1 MSRQRS
7 VRMSRMTRDSDSV
20 PAARGG
26 SGFWRWLLVFS
37 FCWDSS
43 VVSSHWVHYISRPT
57 DLACACTVSF
67 IMNVPLCVGEEVR
80 KLKARVDAI
89 DGGGSVA
96 SARTSRLSSSSAV
109 NIVDP
114 MESSYVERISGVRA
128 DNTINLGSA
137 PGAQDPEVLHRTIQQ
152 ILRSELQSDTVRGV
166 YHTSTLNIH
175 SEHIHSIS
183 SHLLII
189 HLFAIHFLMISL

>member
-1 MSRQRS
+1 
-7 VRMSRMTRDSDSV
+7 
-20 PAARGG
+20 
-26 SGFWRWLLVFS
+26 
-37 FCWDSS
+37 
-43 VVSSHWVHYISRPT
+43 
-57 DLACACTVSF
+57 
-67 IMNVPLCVGEEVR
+67 MNVPLCVGEEVR
-80 KLKARVDAI
+80 KLKARVDSL

-114 MESSYVERISGVRA
+114 LESSYVERISGVRA

-137 PGAQDPEVLHRTIQQ
+137 PVAQDPEVLQRTIQQ

-166 YHTSTLNIH
+166 YHTSPLNIY
-175 SEHIHSIS
+175 S

-189 HLFAIHFLMISL
+189 H

>member
-1 MSRQRS
+1 
-7 VRMSRMTRDSDSV
+7 
-20 PAARGG
+20 
-26 SGFWRWLLVFS
+26 
-37 FCWDSS
+37 
-43 VVSSHWVHYISRPT
+43 
-57 DLACACTVSF
+57 
-67 IMNVPLCVGEEVR
+67 MNVPLCVGEEVR

-114 MESSYVERISGVRA
+114 LESSYVERISGVRA

-137 PGAQDPEVLHRTIQQ
+137 PAAQDPEVLQRTIQQ

-175 SEHIHSIS
+175 SEDIQSVHIY
-183 SHLLII
+183 
-189 HLFAIHFLMISL
+189 